1 MKLFYNLIAF
11 FIAISAYAQTQTVT
25 YSISPSSF
33 NEDESI
39 TITFNGSSINES
51 TWGVTNNAL
60 YLWAWSYDSNDAN
73 SIDCPTNGTAWASSN
88 ETNRLTYN
96 SGTDTY
102 TITFVPRTFFN
113 RTGIGR
119 IGFLLKTKTGNG
131 QSQDIYSEVGKF
143 QFVNTTPKNGTVNFI
158 SSGSNYPISYST
170 SLAANFVVKAN
181 GNQVYSANNVTSM
194 FTPYNVT
201 VDSQMEVIAT
211 SVLDGTVLTS
221 KFSISP
227 TPTVQTAAIPSY
239 IRQGINYDPNDLTK
253 VGLALYAPFKS
264 YVHVI
269 GSFNNWQVS
278 SNYLMKRDTN
288 NPNLYW
294 IEITGLTP
302 QQVYTFQ
309 YRTSDGIKVADPYS
323 TLVLSPD
330 DDPWISSNTYPGLP
344 AYPAGQQYDVSVIQ
358 TAKPAYNWTVTNF
371 QKPAKQNLIV
381 YEALVRD
388 FTAEQN
394 WQSMINK
401 IPYIK
406 GLNVN
411 AIELMPVM
419 EFDGNNSW
427 GYNPGFHL
435 ALDKAYGTPEKFK
448 EFIDKCH
455 QNGIA
460 VILDVAL
467 NHATGRSPLERLWST
482 SSTGGYGDVASNN
495 PYFNQLPKHAYNVF
509 YDFNHSKDETRYY
522 VNRVLEQW
530 IKEYKID
537 GFRWDLTKGFT
548 QNCTASDE
556 SCTGSY
562 QQDRVDVL
570 KLYSDYQWSYDP
582 TSYIIFEHLG
592 TDAEEQQWANYRIN
606 EGKGVMMWDNLTGP
620 FGQNTMGYNSNSNFN
635 RIDFEN
641 HGFSDRRAV
650 GYGESHDEERLMY
663 KNLTYGNGSVKTL
676 STALE
681 RQKAFGAVFF
691 TVPGPK
697 MIWQFGELG
706 YDFSI
711 NRCEN
716 GTISNDCRL
725 SPKPVAFTLG
735 YDTDASRKAVYDTWS
750 KILAIR
756 LSNQVFDTTT
766 FTVESGNLLPRIY
779 VWNDALPSSSLKN
792 VVVVANFTTTA
803 QTVTP
808 NFPYA
813 GTWYNLMDNTSMSA
827 SASTT
832 VTLQPGE
839 FRIFGNQTALAT
851 DETKIDAK
859 KTSLQITQ
867 NPATDGL
874 LKIRYNKA
882 KNGQINIYDLNGKLV
897 KSFRLQSAKGD
908 ETFSLKGIGT
918 GNYLVQLKSDEG
930 LAVSKLI
937 IK

>member
-1 MKLFYNLIAF
+1 MRIFYNLIAF
-11 FIAISAYAQTQTVT
+11 FIAIITYAQTQTVT
-25 YSISPSSF
+25 YSISPATF

-51 TWGVTNNAL
+51 TWGVSNNAL
-60 YLWAWSYDSNDAN
+60 YLWAWSYDINDTN
-73 SIDCPTNGTAWASSN
+73 SIDCPTNGTWASSN
-88 ETNRLTYN
+88 EANRLTYN
-96 SGTDTY
+96 SGNDTY
-102 TITFVPRTFFN
+102 SITFVPKTFYN

-143 QFVNTTPKNGTVNFI
+143 QFVTTTPKNGSVNFI

-181 GNQVYSANNVTSM
+181 GNQIYSANNVTSM

-227 TPTVQTAAIPSY
+227 TPSVQTAAIPSY
-239 IRQGINYDPNDLTK
+239 IRQGINYDPNDPTK

-288 NPNLYW
+288 NSNLYW

-309 YRTSDGIKVADPYS
+309 YRTSDGVKVADPYS

-330 DDPWISSNTYPGLP
+330 DDPWISSTTYPGLP

-388 FTAEQN
+388 FTAQQN
-394 WQSMINK
+394 WQSMIDK

-482 SSTGGYGDVASNN
+482 STTGGYGDVASNN
-495 PYFNQLPKHAYNVF
+495 PYFNQIAKHSYGVF
-509 YDFNHSKDETRYY
+509 YDFNHSKAETRYY

-530 IKEYKID
+530 ISEYKID

-548 QNCTASDE
+548 QNCSPSDDA
-556 SCTGSY
+556 CTNAY

-570 KLYSDYQWSYDP
+570 KLYSDYQWSFDP
-582 TSYIIFEHLG
+582 TSYVIFEHLG
-592 TDAEEQQWANYRIN
+592 TDGEEQQWANYRIN
-606 EGKGVMMWDNLTGP
+606 EGKGVMLWDNQTGP
-620 FGQNTMGYNSNSNFN
+620 YGQNTMGYDTNSNFN

-641 HGFSDRRAV
+641 HGFAERRGV
-650 GYGESHDEERLMY
+650 GYGESHDEERLMF
-663 KNLTYGNGSVKTL
+663 KNLNYGNGSVKTL
-676 STALE
+676 ATALE
-681 RQKAFGAVFF
+681 RQKAYGAVFL

-706 YDFSI
+706 YEFSI

-716 GTISNDCRL
+716 GTISNDCRT

-735 YDTDASRKAVYDTWS
+735 YDTDASRKAIYDTWA

-756 LSNQVFDTTT
+756 LSSQVFDTTT
-766 FTVESGNLLPRIY
+766 FTVESGNLLPRIFI
-779 VWNDALPSSSLKN
+779 WNDALPSTSLKN

-808 NFPYA
+808 SFPYS

-827 SASTT
+827 SPSTT
-832 VTLQPGE
+832 VVLQPGE

-851 DETKIDAK
+851 DETKIDAN
-859 KTSLQITQ
+859 KTSLQIVQ
-867 NPATDGL
+867 NPSTDGT

-882 KNGQINIYDLNGKLV
+882 KNGQINLYDLNGKLI
-897 KSFRLQSAKGD
+897 KTFELKSAKGE
-908 ETFSLKGIGT
+908 ETFSVSNIKSGV
-918 GNYLVQLKSDEG
+918 YMVQLKSEEG

-937 IK
+937 VK

>member
-73 SIDCPTNGTAWASSN
+73 SIDCPTNGTWGSSS

-102 TITFVPRTFFN
+102 SITLVPKTFYN

-562 QQDRVDVL
+562 QQDRVDIL

-676 STALE
+676 TTALE

-706 YDFSI
+706 YEFSI

-716 GTISNDCRL
+716 GTISNDCRT

-735 YDTDASRKAVYDTWS
+735 YDTNANRKAVYDTWS

-766 FTVESGNLLPRIY
+766 FTVESGNLLPRIF

-851 DETKIDAK
+851 DETKIDAN

>member
-1 MKLFYNLIAF
+1 MRIFYNLIAF
-11 FIAISAYAQTQTVT
+11 FIAIITYAQTQTVT
-25 YSISPSSF
+25 YSISPATF

-51 TWGVTNNAL
+51 TWGVSNNAL
-60 YLWAWSYDSNDAN
+60 YLWAWSYDINDTN
-73 SIDCPTNGTAWASSN
+73 SIDCPTNGTWASSN
-88 ETNRLTYN
+88 EANRLTYN
-96 SGTDTY
+96 SGNDTY
-102 TITFVPRTFFN
+102 SITFVPKTFYN

-143 QFVNTTPKNGTVNFI
+143 QFVTTTPKNGSVNFI

-181 GNQVYSANNVTSM
+181 GNQIYSANNVTSM

-227 TPTVQTAAIPSY
+227 TPSVQTAAIPSY
-239 IRQGINYDPNDLTK
+239 MRQGINYDPNDPTK

-288 NPNLYW
+288 NSNLYW

-309 YRTSDGIKVADPYS
+309 YRTSDGVKVADPYS

-330 DDPWISSNTYPGLP
+330 DDPWISSTTYPGLP
-344 AYPAGQQYDVSVIQ
+344 AYPAGQQYDVSVVQ

-388 FTAEQN
+388 FTAQQN
-394 WQSMINK
+394 WQSMIDK

-482 SSTGGYGDVASNN
+482 STTGGYGDVASNN
-495 PYFNQLPKHAYNVF
+495 PYFNQIAKHSYGVF
-509 YDFNHSKDETRYY
+509 YDFNHSKEETRYY

-530 IKEYKID
+530 ISEYKID

-548 QNCTASDE
+548 QNCSPSDDA
-556 SCTGSY
+556 CTNAY

-570 KLYSDYQWSYDP
+570 KLYSDYQWSFDP
-582 TSYIIFEHLG
+582 TSYVIFEHLG
-592 TDAEEQQWANYRIN
+592 TDGEEQQWANYRIN
-606 EGKGVMMWDNLTGP
+606 EGKGVMLWDNQTGP
-620 FGQNTMGYNSNSNFN
+620 YGQNTMGYDTNSNFN

-641 HGFSDRRAV
+641 HGFAERRGV
-650 GYGESHDEERLMY
+650 GYGESHDEERLMF
-663 KNLTYGNGSVKTL
+663 KNLNYGNGSVKTL
-676 STALE
+676 ATALE
-681 RQKAFGAVFF
+681 RQKAYGAVFL

-706 YDFSI
+706 YEFSI

-716 GTISNDCRL
+716 GTISNDCRT

-735 YDTDASRKAVYDTWS
+735 YDTDASRKAIYDTWA

-756 LSNQVFDTTT
+756 LSSQVFDTTT
-766 FTVESGNLLPRIY
+766 FTVESGNLLPRIFI
-779 VWNDALPSSSLKN
+779 WNDALPSTSLKN

-808 NFPYA
+808 SFPYS

-827 SASTT
+827 SPSTT
-832 VTLQPGE
+832 VVLQPGE

-851 DETKIDAK
+851 DETKIDAN
-859 KTSLQITQ
+859 KTSLQIVQ
-867 NPATDGL
+867 NPSTDGT

-882 KNGQINIYDLNGKLV
+882 KNGQINLYDLNGKLI
-897 KSFRLQSAKGD
+897 KTFELKSAKGE
-908 ETFSLKGIGT
+908 ETFSVSNIKSGV
-918 GNYLVQLKSDEG
+918 YMVQLKSEEG

-937 IK
+937 VK